1 MTTDTA
7 PFDATATRITVD
19 PAIAQVPH
27 GHFLL
32 VDTLTD
38 ALPNHGQS

>member
-1 MTTDTA
+1 MPTDTA
-7 PFDATATRITVD
+7 PFDATAAWITVD

-32 VDTLTD
+32 MDVLTR
-38 ALPNHGQS
+38 